1 MQVRLEYIDKL
12 SELKP
17 TLENVEL
24 GTKGIKSTD
33 VN

>member
-1 MQVRLEYIDKL
+1 MQVRLEYNDKL

-17 TLENVEL
+17 AIESVEL

-33 VN
+33 MN